1 MASISVNAVSRPCS
15 FPDML
20 QGVLFHEGLEPLG
33 IAGTALVTGASLLNL
48 CVGRPRAR
56 TKKRE
61 CI

>member
-1 MASISVNAVSRPCS
+1 MLSVLEIPFAY
-15 FPDML
+15 ML
-20 QGVLFHEGLEPLG
+20 QGLLFHEGLETLG

-48 CVGRPRAR
+48 CVGRLRAR